1 MRDVKKR
8 EAVPLN
14 FITNIKTITAG
25 LMLHTDFKITLLI
38 YRLAGK
44 PASHAAGVTYRYKEI
59 QLRFIFRARIVFIF
73 VSCLRNL
80 CVTSKKEKLLHCEL
94 IKTKMLI
101 YRVIYK
107 SIL

>member
-1 MRDVKKR
+1 VIGREIFLLPVIGQFLKPYLYGKYFLQKARD
-8 EAVPLN
+8 
-14 FITNIKTITAG
+14 IKAKTTC

-80 CVTSKKEKLLHCEL
+80 CVTSKK
-94 IKTKMLI
+94 
-101 YRVIYK
+101 RSF
-107 SIL
+107 SIVNL